1 MSVVAYRKG
10 ELEKLAGSLHNHLVR
25 SGFRTGGS
33 YEKRD
38 AYRTIAVAGIA
49 NQTAIFLTY
58 GSEDAWDDIRTL
70 DDTTPGTL
78 DAKTTYRQIKLLLY
92 NCASNT
98 GTDCLPP
105 DYRELLEDMLRDIVE
120 KAAGW

>member
-1 MSVVAYRKG
+1 MSTSGYGKG
-10 ELEKLAGSLHNHLVR
+10 ELEKLAASLHNHLVR

-38 AYRTIAVAGIA
+38 AYRAIAVAGIA

-58 GSEDAWDDIRTL
+58 GSEDAWEDLRTL

-78 DAKTTYRQIKLLLY
+78 DAKTTYQQIKLLLY
-92 NCASNT
+92 NCASND
-98 GTDCLPP
+98 GTDCIPAR
-105 DYRELLEDMLRDIVE
+105 YSELLEAMLRSMIE